1 MHDNK
6 IIQKYTNPAF
16 TGSFSGLSG
25 FLKNNKELGNSTSV
39 KRVISSLPAY
49 TLHKP
54 IKYTFPRTKTSVD
67 GIDDQWQV
75 DLEDVSNIAGSN
87 YNHKYILTCIDVFSK
102 YAWAIPMLNKSA
114 DTTTKAFKEIFK
126 DGRKPNLIYSDD
138 GNEFKGECKKY
149 LESLGI
155 KLFISQ
161 TKVKAA
167 IVERF
172 NRTLKE
178 KMYRYFDSQR
188 QIKSNLDKKRFM
200 DVLQKLL
207 TSYNNS
213 FHRSIKCTPNQVNKK
228 NENKVF
234 FNLYGYN
241 KEDQSGDVLANIKF
255 KQGTYVRIVK
265 SKSIFE
271 KGYTS
276 GWSTKI
282 YIIDK
287 VFAHAPILYQVKSID
302 GDVIEGTFY
311 AEELQQ
317 VELPYDTYEV
327 VEKGPKNTIKVMKLN
342 TDDPKIES
350 FDKTQFLK
358 NQYSLRSRK

>member
-1 MHDNK
+1 MNDNK
-6 IIQKYTNPAF
+6 IIEKYNNPSLP
-16 TGSFSGLSG
+16 GSFSGLSG
-25 FLKNNKELGNSTSV
+25 FLKINKELQKSTV

-54 IKYTFPRTKTSVD
+54 IRYTFSRTKTSVD

-75 DLEDVSNIAGSN
+75 DLVDVSNIAGSN

-126 DGRKPNLIYSDD
+126 DGRRPNLIYSDD

-149 LESLGI
+149 LESLAV
-155 KLFISQ
+155 KLFVSQ
-161 TKVKAA
+161 TKVKASV
-167 IVERF
+167 VERF

-188 QIKSNLDKKRFM
+188 PIKSNLDKKKYI
-200 DVLQKLL
+200 DVLPKLL
-207 TSYNNS
+207 KFYNNS
-213 FHRSIKCTPNQVNKK
+213 FHRSIKCTPSKVNKA
-228 NENKVF
+228 NEKRIF

-241 KEDQSGDVLANIKF
+241 IEDKSGDVLAEIVYK
-255 KQGTYVRIVK
+255 KGTYVRIVK
-265 SKSIFE
+265 TKTIFE

-276 GWSTKI
+276 GWSSKI
-282 YIIDK
+282 FIVDK
-287 VFAHAPILYQVKSID
+287 IFAQVPILYQVKNLK
-302 GDVIEGTFY
+302 GDEVEGTFY

-317 VELPYDTYEV
+317 VELPYDTYEIV
-327 VEKGPKNTIKVMKLN
+327 DQGPKNTISVIKLN
-342 TDDPKIES
+342 TNSPQIEQV
-350 FDKTQFLK
+350 DKTLFLK
-358 NQYSLRSRK
+358 NQYSLRERK